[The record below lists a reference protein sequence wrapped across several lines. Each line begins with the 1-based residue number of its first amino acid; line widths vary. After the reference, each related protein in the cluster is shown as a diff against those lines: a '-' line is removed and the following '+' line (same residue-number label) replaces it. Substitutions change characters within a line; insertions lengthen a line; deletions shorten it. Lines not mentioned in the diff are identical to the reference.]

1 MLELADIFRR
11 YEPEYRAR
19 FGKQMLPSHIRA
31 MKDIINCRTPEMG
44 GHVYQCENSSCQ
56 TLVYS
61 YHSCGN
67 RSCPKCGQDRT
78 DQWLFKQQQLLI
90 PSHYFLVTFTL
101 PSELRP
107 VARSNQKLIYGLVF
121 KTSAA
126 ALQKLAKDPRF
137 IGGIIGMMGGLHTWG
152 RDMSYHPHVH
162 YVVPGGGLASD
173 NTQWIPSSKDFLVP
187 VEALSVIFRAKFRD
201 ELKKTDLYDTVPSC
215 VWKKDWVVHSK
226 PVDNG
231 EKALKYLA
239 PYIYRVAITNNR
251 LVKLENDQ
259 VTFRYKDSDT
269 DQWRLMTLPVMEF
282 MRRFLQHVVPK
293 NFMKIRYYGLLSP
306 TKRRQ
311 LEIVR
316 YILGADKRDNKPLPE
331 KPKQLCPTCGSSL
344 RMVKRIPGFSR
355 EPP

>member
-1 MLELADIFRR
+1 MRPSCFR
-11 YEPEYRAR
+11 
-19 FGKQMLPSHIRA
+19 
-31 MKDIINCRTPEMG
+31 
-44 GHVYQCENSSCQ
+44 
-56 TLVYS
+56 
-61 YHSCGN
+61 
-67 RSCPKCGQDRT
+67 
-78 DQWLFKQQQLLI
+78 
-90 PSHYFLVTFTL
+90 
-101 PSELRP
+101 
-107 VARSNQKLIYGLVF
+107 
-121 KTSAA
+121 
-126 ALQKLAKDPRF
+126 
-137 IGGIIGMMGGLHTWG
+137 
-152 RDMSYHPHVH
+152 
-162 YVVPGGGLASD
+162 
-173 NTQWIPSSKDFLVP
+173 
-187 VEALSVIFRAKFRD
+187 
-201 ELKKTDLYDTVPSC
+201 DTVPSS

-282 MRRFLQHVVPK
+282 IRRFLQHVVPK

-331 KPKQLCPTCGSSL
+331 KPKLFCPTCGSSL
-344 RMVKRIPGFSR
+344 RMVKRIPRFSR
-355 EPP
+355 GPP